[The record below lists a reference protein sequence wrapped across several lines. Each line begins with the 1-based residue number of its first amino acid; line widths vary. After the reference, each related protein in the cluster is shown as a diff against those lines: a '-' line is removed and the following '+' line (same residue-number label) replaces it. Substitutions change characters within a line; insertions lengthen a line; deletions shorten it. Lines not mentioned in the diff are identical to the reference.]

1 MVVDDGRVS
10 HVRLRLKGNVNA
22 MIGSKTPMRVNE
34 LDVNAIAAGR
44 PTRVVLAAVRIAVG
58 LMWLQNVNWK
68 RPPDFGQASGNG
80 LYQYTADAVKNP
92 VLEPFSWLV
101 TNVIF
106 PNFALFGWG
115 VLIVEFCLGAFLLV
129 GLLTRFWAIIG
140 ILQTIAITLSVLNTP
155 AEWQWSYYLM
165 FAAQFVLF
173 ATAAGRVAGVD
184 GLLRPRWS
192 LHSGRSARIAMALS

>member
-1 MVVDDGRVS
+1 MTGIR
-10 HVRLRLKGNVNA
+10 
-22 MIGSKTPMRVNE
+22 TPLTAKE
-34 LDVNAIAAGR
+34 LDVNAIPTGR

-68 RPPDFGQASGNG
+68 RPPDFGQAAGSG
-80 LYQYTADAVKNP
+80 LYQYISYAVDNP
-92 VLEPFSWLV
+92 VLAPFSWLV
-101 TNVIF
+101 QNVIL

-115 VLIVEFCLGAFLLV
+115 VLIAEFCLGAFLLV
-129 GLLTRFWAIIG
+129 GLLTRFWAIVG

-165 FAAQFVLF
+165 FAAQFVLL

-192 LHSGRSARIAMALS
+192 LGTSRLSRIAMALS